1 MLRKR
6 LQAKYENYAVWLP
19 KLVLA
24 PLSFHQQ
31 PEVQRGG
38 RKSLLRFLTLFH
50 YLLKGY
56 GAKESEGRKI
66 QMRPRCL
73 LWVPTVF
80 S

>member
-50 YLLKGY
+50 YVLHDARRAGLDH
-56 GAKESEGRKI
+56 
-66 QMRPRCL
+66 
-73 LWVPTVF
+73 WVA
-80 S
+80 